1 MQVLWTCPRLR
12 ASGCARTHSGCG
24 WRGTHGTRWP
34 GAPSRQAAGPA
45 PFYMLGEMGIPVLLI
60 KKKNP
65 KLFICLFLPVLG
77 LHCYTWALFSCGKQG
92 LFFVAVCRASH
103 CSGFSCHGAW
113 AFEHRLSSCWVWAQL
128 PHGMWDLPGLGM
140 EPVFPHTHRRTQ
152 PLDHQGSPSSHFLNL
167 KGMFFLEGYDMSV
180 GWCSG
185 RTFMRRWRQ
194 ERPQA
199 GV

>member
-1 MQVLWTCPRLR
+1 MHAPTVGVAGEEPMGPDGLVHPADRLPAQPHSTCLV
-12 ASGCARTHSGCG
+12 
-24 WRGTHGTRWP
+24 RWEFLFF
-34 GAPSRQAAGPA
+34 S
-45 PFYMLGEMGIPVLLI
+45 L

-103 CSGFSCHGAW
+103 YSGFSCHGAW